1 MKVLSTKILLTDKKE
16 EKRGSLFVPERTSGQ
31 KILTVSHVG
40 TGHWNPYI
48 SERVPLPVKVGD
60 RVAVDM
66 AMVPEVKVK
75 DKDGNIT
82 KYYITIEQDIL
93 YILDKD
99 EEVL

>member
-16 EKRGSLFVPERTSGQ
+16 EKRGGLFIPRSTGQ
-31 KILTVSHVG
+31 KVLTVSHVG